1 LGVTQ
6 TPFSFRILPG
16 GQTFRHRFVAGL
28 ISSPSLH
35 FFVAFVTLLTQTPF
49 SFLVLP
55 GGQTFRHRFVAG
67 LISSPSLHGFTFNV
81 TFLFFF
87 GGGAG

>member
-1 LGVTQ
+1 
-6 TPFSFRILPG
+6 
-16 GQTFRHRFVAGL
+16 L

-35 FFVAFVTLLTQTPF
+35 FFVALLTQTPF

-67 LISSPSLHGFTFNV
+67 LISSPSLHGFDFNV

-87 GGGAG
+87 EAEGRGAEGG